1 MQSLVD
7 LHGGA
12 DVVDTSTQPT
22 HDQHGCRPRSAE
34 RSPAVRVTPS
44 PPERRAGTTASRE
57 AEAFVGAVSSE
68 AYAATLEALVATRT
82 RHSSSSEFAV
92 AALWAK
98 AMLTGLG
105 YVVRL
110 DPVALPAGGTVNVV
124 AEKKSS
130 ATGSEDDPRLV
141 LAVAHLDSVN
151 IAGGPGAP
159 APGADDN
166 ASGAAG
172 VLEIARVLSTARC
185 AHDLR
190 LVLFGGEEQGL
201 FGSRQYVEEMS
212 AAERARTVAV
222 VNLDMIGRLNAEPR
236 SVLLEGHEV
245 SEPLI
250 SSLAGA
256 AAAHTDLA
264 VFTSL
269 NPFASDHVPF
279 IEAGMPAV
287 LTIEGSDQLNA
298 DEHTDRDKLDT
309 LDLGLA
315 VAILR
320 MNVAALAAALEA
332 SPATIETGGG

>member
-1 MQSLVD
+1 
-7 LHGGA
+7 
-12 DVVDTSTQPT
+12 
-22 HDQHGCRPRSAE
+22 
-34 RSPAVRVTPS
+34 VTPS

-57 AEAFVGAVSSE
+57 SEAFVGAVSTE
-68 AYAATLEALVATRT
+68 AYAATLGALVAART
-82 RHSSSSEFAV
+82 RHSSSAEFGI

-105 YVVRL
+105 YAVRL
-110 DPVALPAGGTVNVV
+110 DPVALPDGDTVNVV
-124 AEKKSS
+124 ADKMSS
-130 ATGSEDDPRLV
+130 FGGSDDDPRLV
-141 LAVAHLDSVN
+141 HVVAHLDSVN

-212 AAERARTVAV
+212 TAERARTTAI
-222 VNLDMIGRLNAEPR
+222 VNLDMIARLNAQPR
-236 SVLLEGHEV
+236 SVLLEGDEV
-245 SEPLI
+245 SQPLI

-256 AAAHTDLA
+256 AAAHTDLE

-269 NPFASDHVPF
+269 DPFASDHVPF

-287 LTIEGSDQLNA
+287 LTIEGSDQLNI
-298 DEHTDRDKLDT
+298 DEHTDRDRQET

-332 SPATIETGGG
+332 SPVTFETGGG

>member
-1 MQSLVD
+1 MVD
-7 LHGGA
+7 
-12 DVVDTSTQPT
+12 VSTDPAYST
-22 HDQHGCRPRSAE
+22 PGCRPRSAT
-34 RSPAVRVTPS
+34 RSAPVRVTPTA
-44 PPERRAGTTASRE
+44 PERREGTTASRE
-57 AEAFVGAVSSE
+57 AEAFVDAVSTS
-68 AYAATLEALVATRT
+68 AYAATLGALVAART
-82 RHSSSSEFAV
+82 RHSSSAEFRT

-98 AMLTGLG
+98 AVLTGLG
-105 YVVRL
+105 YAVRL
-110 DPVALPAGGTVNVV
+110 DPVALPAGDTINVV
-124 AEKKSS
+124 ADKISS
-130 ATGSEDDPRLV
+130 SDVGDGDPRLV
-141 LAVAHLDSVN
+141 LVVAHLDSVN

-201 FGSRQYVEEMS
+201 FGSRQHVEEMS
-212 AAERARTVAV
+212 TAERARTAAV
-222 VNLDMIGRLNAEPR
+222 VNMDMIARLNAEPP

-245 SEPLI
+245 SQPLI
-250 SSLAGA
+250 DALAGA

-287 LTIEGSDQLNA
+287 LTIEGSDQLNT
-298 DEHTDRDKLDT
+298 DEHTDRDRQET

-320 MNVAALAAALEA
+320 MNVAALVAALEA
-332 SPATIETGGG
+332 SPVTSDTSGG